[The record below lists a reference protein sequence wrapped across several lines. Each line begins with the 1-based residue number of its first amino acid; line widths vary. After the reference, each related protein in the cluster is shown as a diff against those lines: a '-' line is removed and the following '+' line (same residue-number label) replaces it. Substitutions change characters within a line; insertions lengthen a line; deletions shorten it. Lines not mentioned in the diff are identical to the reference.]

1 MRTEVLVIGGGP
13 AGLMAAIYLARF
25 RRHVV
30 VVDSGASR
38 AALIPRSHNLPGFPN
53 GLPGSELLARMQ
65 RQVEELGVPIIRG
78 TVTALETRDDRI
90 LAAHKGE
97 PIVAQRAMLATGIVD
112 KQTPLVDWTVAV
124 REGALRYC
132 PVCDAFEAIGRK
144 IAIIGPLGHAAG
156 KALFMRVY
164 SSDVTLIPVGDEQND
179 EKRRELAGAGVRVTP
194 PLRGLQR
201 EEDVMSATFADGS
214 CERFEIVYPAMGA
227 DVRSELA
234 IALGARHTS
243 DGFLEVDG
251 KQRCGVDRLYG
262 IGDVVTDLHQIAVAF
277 GHAAVAA
284 CHAHHSL
291 PMRYAEPSGAQDK
304 LITT

>member
-25 RRHVV
+25 RRRVAI
-30 VVDSGASR
+30 VDSGASR

-65 RQVEELGVPIIRG
+65 RQVEELRVPMIRSA
-78 TVTALETRDDRI
+78 VTALEAGNGEIIASRD
-90 LAAHKGE
+90 GE
-97 PIVAQRAMLATGIVD
+97 PIMARRVILATGIVD
-112 KQTPLVDWTVAV
+112 KQTPLADWALAV
-124 REGALRYC
+124 RDGELRYC
-132 PVCDAFEAIGRK
+132 PVCDGFEATGRK
-144 IAIIGPLGHAAG
+144 IAIIGPIGHAAG

-164 SSDVTLIPVGDEQND
+164 SSDVTLIPIGDEQND
-179 EKRRELAGAGVRVTP
+179 GKRRELDAAGVRVTP
-194 PLRGLQR
+194 ALQALRRDNGALA
-201 EEDVMSATFADGS
+201 ATFADGS
-214 CERFEIVYPAMGA
+214 TERFEIVYPAMGA

-234 IALGARHTS
+234 IKLGARHTS
-243 DGFLEVDG
+243 DGFLKVDA
-251 KQRCGVDRLYG
+251 KQRCGVEGLYG

-291 PMRYAEPSGAQDK
+291 PMRYAEPSASRM
-304 LITT
+304 